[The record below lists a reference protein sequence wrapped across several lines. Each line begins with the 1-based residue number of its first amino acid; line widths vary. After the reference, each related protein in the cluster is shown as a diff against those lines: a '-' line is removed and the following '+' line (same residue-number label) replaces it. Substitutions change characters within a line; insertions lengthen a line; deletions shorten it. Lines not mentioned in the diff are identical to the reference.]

1 MGGSGYDW
9 WLGPVRIRVHNYVR
23 PLAASV
29 LLNGML
35 LICVWRQSVARAA
48 ALSLLAASGLLAL
61 VAHARQAAGGYAA
74 VGDIAVLESYT
85 IHATNW
91 ELFLGPY
98 SRFGWNHPG
107 PLYFLILAPF
117 YVLSGGRTAGL
128 SAAALA
134 INLGSLLTIVWITL
148 RMGRGL
154 LAVVTTALGVVF
166 MWRMQEMLASQWNP
180 HVLVLPTMVLILLCA
195 AMVSGRSGLLPL
207 VAFVA
212 TFAVQTHVGLAPT
225 VLALSGLSLAAV
237 IVSANRSSDG
247 GEPRRVRRRVNAD
260 ALASCRVVA
269 PSAGPAASQH
279 S

>member
-61 VAHARQAAGGYAA
+61 VAYARQAAGDYAA

-98 SRFGWNHPG
+98 SRFG
-107 PLYFLILAPF
+107 
-117 YVLSGGRTAGL
+117 
-128 SAAALA
+128 
-134 INLGSLLTIVWITL
+134 
-148 RMGRGL
+148 
-154 LAVVTTALGVVF
+154 
-166 MWRMQEMLASQWNP
+166 
-180 HVLVLPTMVLILLCA
+180 
-195 AMVSGRSGLLPL
+195 
-207 VAFVA
+207 
-212 TFAVQTHVGLAPT
+212 
-225 VLALSGLSLAAV
+225 
-237 IVSANRSSDG
+237 
-247 GEPRRVRRRVNAD
+247 
-260 ALASCRVVA
+260 
-269 PSAGPAASQH
+269 
-279 S
+279 